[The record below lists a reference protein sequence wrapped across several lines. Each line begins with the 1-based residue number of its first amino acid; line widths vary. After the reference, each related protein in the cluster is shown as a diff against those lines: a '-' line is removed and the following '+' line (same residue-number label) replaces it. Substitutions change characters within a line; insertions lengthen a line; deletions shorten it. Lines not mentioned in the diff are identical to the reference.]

1 MARVIPTKKRWLLVE
16 LAHAAIWPDI
26 KTRPVFNAPAYS
38 AEQQA
43 ILDHCRLDLGSK
55 RGGDDWV
62 PAHFA
67 LILDEARKLGL
78 GMRQTCGLMLKSTR
92 WPWDS
97 SHYQ

>member
-16 LAHAAIWPDI
+16 LAHATVWPDVE
-26 KTRPVFNAPAYS
+26 TRSEFKAPVYS
-38 AEQQA
+38 AEEQA
-43 ILDHCRLDLGSK
+43 ILDLCNLDLGAK

-78 GMRQTCGLMLKSTR
+78 GMRQTCRLMLNSTR
-92 WPWDS
+92 GPWDS
-97 SHYQ
+97 SR